1 MSPMVSNNSTSSSST
16 PALPRPIHADF
27 DAAFSPNEMR
37 PLALVCHETKLD
49 EFRDFVAK
57 YKNILKRFRLTG
69 TQATIQCV
77 EDIYGSEK
85 KDVTFL
91 RSGPYEL
98 IESMKN
104 NEIGGAIFFRNETAP
119 NLHVEALVRKAHVNN
134 LLHAT
139 TPATA
144 ASVMELL
151 KTALS
156 GKEGKPQLLPSF
168 FATLPKNPALEKY
181 EQRMKNA
188 MEEANKASSQTKMT
202 ATATKS
208 NNKMNLPQ
216 HATPVTLEV
225 RRQSQVSAA
234 RSA

>member
-1 MSPMVSNNSTSSSST
+1 MVSNNSTTASSST

-27 DAAFSPNEMR
+27 DAAFTPEEMR

-57 YKNILKRFRLTG
+57 YKTILKKFRLTG

-77 EDIYGSEK
+77 EDIYGS
-85 KDVTFL
+85 DSRQVTFM

-98 IESMKN
+98 IEAMKN
-104 NEIGGAIFFRNETAP
+104 NEIGGAIFFRNLDAP

-134 LLHAT
+134 ILHAT
-139 TPATA
+139 TPETA
-144 ASVMELL
+144 ASVMSVLRQ
-151 KTALS
+151 ALS
-156 GKEGKPQLLPSF
+156 GKGNAKLLPSF
-168 FATLPKNPALEKY
+168 FESVKKNAALEAY

-188 MEEANKASSQTKMT
+188 MKKANKMSSASKKTM
-202 ATATKS
+202 TATKS
-208 NNKMNLPQ
+208 DNKSTLPQ
-216 HATPVTLEV
+216 TKPVTLQV
-225 RRQSQVSAA
+225 RRSSQVSA